1 LKVSSN
7 NFMQTVRSTTGR
19 LTLSYLAIIM
29 AMSIGFS
36 YVFYRTSSH
45 ELGRQLPVISSIDL
59 PPDRTVVEFGD
70 YRHFF
75 ERRIDEGRGDLLAKL
90 VILNVLTLAA
100 GAFLSYYLARQTLEP
115 IEKAMDAQSRFA
127 SDASHE
133 LRTPLA
139 AIQAENEVA
148 LRDSSL
154 TIKRAKQL
162 LQSNVEEVTRLR
174 DLSDG
179 LLRLARG
186 DKELERQPVWLD
198 DVASDAMNTV
208 ITLAQAKHI
217 SIEETV
223 PRMQA
228 VGDKQSLTQ
237 VLVILLDNAIKYSS
251 ENSVIKMSGSNSGK
265 QLSLHV
271 QDTGVGIDPKHI
283 PHIFDRFYRVDQSRT
298 KHQTSGYGLGL
309 AIAQKIVEQHD
320 GEIQVASTPK
330 KGATFTIHLPRIT
343 EESL

>member
-1 LKVSSN
+1 MSA
-7 NFMQTVRSTTGR
+7 NFAQALRVIRSTTGR
-19 LTLSYLAIIM
+19 LALSYLAIIM
-29 AMSIGFS
+29 AMSICFS
-36 YVFYRTSSH
+36 FVFYRISSH
-45 ELGRQLPVISSIDL
+45 ELGRQLPVVSSFEL

-90 VILNVLTLAA
+90 VILNMLTLVA
-100 GAFLSYYLARQTLEP
+100 GAFLSYYLARRTLEP

-139 AIQAENEVA
+139 AMQAENEVA
-148 LRDSSL
+148 LRDSGL
-154 TIKRAKQL
+154 TLPRAKQL
-162 LQSNVEEVTRLR
+162 LASNLEEVTRLR

-198 DVASDAMNTV
+198 DVASDAMNVV

-223 PRMQA
+223 PHVQTM
-228 VGDKQSLTQ
+228 GDKQSL
-237 VLVILLDNAIKYSS
+237 VRALVILLDNAIKYSD
-251 ENSVIKMSGSNSGK
+251 EHSVIRLGGTSGK
-265 QLSLHV
+265 QLSVYV
-271 QDTGVGIDPKHI
+271 QDVGVGIDAKHLS
-283 PHIFDRFYRVDQSRT
+283 HIFDRFYRVDQARS
-298 KHQTSGYGLGL
+298 KQEVSGYGLGL
-309 AIAQKIVEQHD
+309 AIAKKIVEQHN
-320 GEIQVASTPK
+320 GTISVKSAPQ
-330 KGATFTIHLPRIT
+330 KGAIFTINLPLTT
-343 EESL
+343 ED